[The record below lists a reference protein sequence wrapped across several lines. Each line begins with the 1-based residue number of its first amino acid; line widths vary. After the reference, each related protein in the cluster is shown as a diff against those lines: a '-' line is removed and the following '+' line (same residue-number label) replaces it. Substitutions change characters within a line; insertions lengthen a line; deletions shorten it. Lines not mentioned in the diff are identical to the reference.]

1 MLLEI
6 MIFYLVMK
14 MSKKLKIKIEIDKD
28 TLEPK
33 VDLAGNLEVDIFTI
47 IKLMDTLNIMN
58 QTLLEYLLEL
68 VIKIG
73 KEYILKDEND

>member
-1 MLLEI
+1 
-6 MIFYLVMK
+6 MK

-28 TLEPK
+28 TLESK